1 VGGLG
6 PIEDPELSRIMLTY
20 WTNFSK
26 IGNPNGE
33 DIPDWDTM
41 KSKQDTWHLL
51 GPKIGQENISRMDI
65 YNLLR
70 RIS

>member
-1 VGGLG
+1 
-6 PIEDPELSRIMLTY
+6 MLAY

-33 DIPDWDTM
+33 DIPDWETM
-41 KSKQDTWHLL
+41 KLNKDTWHLL
-51 GPKIGQENISRMDI
+51 GPKIGQENISRMNI